1 MDIMKILLITN
12 VLLVTKLVVIV
23 TEDNLIN
30 VLNVVKEDT
39 YLEENV

>member
-1 MDIMKILLITN
+1 MVIMKMILLMN

-39 YLEENV
+39 YSEENV